1 MQVHLP
7 SRVSLIKTLQ
17 RFLVCV
23 KCGAFLV
30 FSLVGEWPAG
40 AEELS
45 LFARGEELFMQNKL
59 QEAVP
64 LLEGAIGENPSTPQ
78 VYLYLGAAYQALGL
92 HEKAIDVFK
101 QGIDRTD
108 GYDAIFFFNMGN
120 SYLALGHQDTAEL
133 MYTEAI
139 SLKSTFPKPYL
150 NRANTRVRLGKY
162 QDAIDDYT
170 IYLRLDPTTPQRT
183 NIEKMIALLGEKL
196 LEAQRRQEEE
206 EQRRKEEEARRKQL
220 LDSVLKSLEEAA
232 EETQDVEAGTEGAQ
246 EFSEELELA
255 D

>member
-1 MQVHLP
+1 MIMNMQVHLP

-108 GYDAIFFFNMGN
+108 G
-120 SYLALGHQDTAEL
+120 
-133 MYTEAI
+133 
-139 SLKSTFPKPYL
+139 
-150 NRANTRVRLGKY
+150 TRH
-162 QDAIDDYT
+162 
-170 IYLRLDPTTPQRT
+170 
-183 NIEKMIALLGEKL
+183 
-196 LEAQRRQEEE
+196 
-206 EQRRKEEEARRKQL
+206 
-220 LDSVLKSLEEAA
+220 SS
-232 EETQDVEAGTEGAQ
+232 
-246 EFSEELELA
+246 S
-255 D
+255 